1 MPSSDRHLGETFPQ
15 FRLQWTLSTQLPR
28 QLKKVRVSTLYHFS
42 LFFFLWYQQYQNA
55 PYYGFCLCPTKL
67 RKTSQRSCWNFS
79 FLLPFFG
86 LCFSSRDVKLNVKK
100 PKSSFGW
107 NQCHLEL
114 AQLWQPIFWIQ
125 SQTRHSPVDSNST
138 GKLIQT
144 EIFLRT
150 CFWFQSNDQPAAR
163 LIWPVHV
170 FQDLWIG

>member
-1 MPSSDRHLGETFPQ
+1 MDSLEAIPSSAVQLYLTQTFGGGS
-15 FRLQWTLSTQLPR
+15 RCLSPLTNT
-28 QLKKVRVSTLYHFS
+28 S
-42 LFFFLWYQQYQNA
+42 W
-55 PYYGFCLCPTKL
+55 CLCPRKL
-67 RKTSQRSCWNFS
+67 RNTSQRSCWNFS

-100 PKSSFGW
+100 PKSSFGC
-107 NQCHLEL
+107 NHCHLEL

-150 CFWFQSNDQPAAR
+150 CFWFQSNDQLAAR
-163 LIWPVHV
+163 LNWPVHV